1 MKVFLGSLKGK
12 ILLACVGTLVVTAVV
27 VGAIFLFGGEETY
40 RSIAVENLQGVTII
54 TDEDLEKKEAFIP
67 IYKKLLASTGKM
79 NIADVCASVGIDV
92 RDVNFWRSSL
102 EMVKED
108 IDLFIKLLNK

>member
-40 RSIAVENLQGVTII
+40 RFIAVENLQGVTII
-54 TDEDLEKKEAFIP
+54 TDEDLEKKEAYKGMYLISGDDVHLSLMRIN
-67 IYKKLLASTGKM
+67 IYMVVK
-79 NIADVCASVGIDV
+79 V
-92 RDVNFWRSSL
+92 RILKSNV
-102 EMVKED
+102 
-108 IDLFIKLLNK
+108 